1 MEAATACGATRWRT
15 LVELRAPYAAPAIM
29 LGLNQTTLYAFA
41 MLVIAALVGTTGLG
55 QAIYIALGQA
65 DVGLG
70 VTAGAAMA
78 RLALIADRTAQ
89 GFAAA
94 MRARAGLGG

>member
-1 MEAATACGATRWRT
+1 
-15 LVELRAPYAAPAIM
+15 
-29 LGLNQTTLYAFA
+29 

-78 RLALIADRTAQ
+78 LLALVADRIAQ
-89 GFAAA
+89 GFAGA
-94 MRARAGLGG
+94 MRERVGLEG